1 MPLDNNATERVIRG
15 PVVGRKN
22 HYGSKSRRGT
32 EVAATLYTL
41 LETAK
46 LHGVNPAAYLHAAVL
61 AADRGVALM
70 PWDFAA
76 AEAAA
81 APAS

>member
-1 MPLDNNATERVIRG
+1 MSAI
-15 PVVGRKN
+15 
-22 HYGSKSRRGT
+22 GT

-41 LETAK
+41 LETVK
-46 LHGVNPAAYLHAAVL
+46 LHGVNPAAYLHAAIL
-61 AADRGVALM
+61 AADRKVALM

-81 APAS
+81 AAAPAY